1 MKYILNGEFLN
12 GAFKHEGI
20 SYPANWTVL
29 SLPAERAA
37 LGIVDVP
44 PPSLP
49 PDYDADVYEL
59 VEDASKPPYRHYRR
73 RDDSEI
79 EAIRQARGHCAMS
92 SLDFLRLFEP
102 ERRAIKQAAMQNVDI
117 GIWYD
122 DTVAAQFVTYS
133 DPRVEQG
140 LAALVDAGL
149 LLAERKAEIVAR
161 MQER

>member
-1 MKYILNGEFLN
+1 MKYIIDGKFIS
-12 GAFKHEGI
+12 GAFKHAGL
-20 SYPANWTVL
+20 SYPANWL
-29 SLPAERAA
+29 DLALPNERVEM
-37 LGIVDVP
+37 GVIDVP
-44 PPSLP
+44 MPSLP
-49 PDYDADVYEL
+49 LDYEEDIYEL
-59 VEDASKPPYRHYRR
+59 IEDASAPPYLYYRR

-79 EAIRQARGHCAMS
+79 EAIRQARGDCAMS

-102 ERRAIKQAAMQNVDI
+102 ERRAIKQAAMQDVDI

-149 LLAERKAEIVAR
+149 LTAERKAEIVAR

>member
-1 MKYILNGEFLN
+1 MKVFAKPGESLAQVGGACPEGWVEMTGQRPQVDSVAQANGTWTTP
-12 GAFKHEGI
+12 APV
-20 SYPANWTVL
+20 YP
-29 SLPAERAA
+29 
-37 LGIVDVP
+37 
-44 PPSLP
+44 
-49 PDYDADVYEL
+49 
-59 VEDASKPPYRHYRR
+59 
-73 RDDSEI
+73 
-79 EAIRQARGHCAMS
+79 QMS
-92 SLDFLRLFEP
+92 SLDFLRLFDP

-149 LLAERKAEIVAR
+149 LTAERKAEIVAR